1 MSGRRA
7 DGSGQPFDIDDPAN
21 DLALF
26 EVRVSVSYDA
36 INVTPLLGGG
46 GSGLTATITFRNGYE
61 ADSPVME
68 VEYLGCSITR
78 VNIPGTIA
86 GEVYALKLGRIIRTE
101 RCDHLKPIAQLSLY
115 Q

>member
-1 MSGRRA
+1 MAGTLHMTLKREWFVKILHGQKTEEYREVKPYWTRR
-7 DGSGQPFDIDDPAN
+7 
-21 DLALF
+21 LAHQ
-26 EVRVSVSYDA
+26 Y
-36 INVTPLLGGG
+36 G
-46 GSGLTATITFRNGYE
+46 TITFRNGYE

-68 VEYLGCSITR
+68 VEYLGFSITR